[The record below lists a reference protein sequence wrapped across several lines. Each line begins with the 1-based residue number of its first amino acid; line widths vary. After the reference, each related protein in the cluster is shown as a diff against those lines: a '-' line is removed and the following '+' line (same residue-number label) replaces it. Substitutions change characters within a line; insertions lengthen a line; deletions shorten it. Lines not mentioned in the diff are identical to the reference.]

1 MGLVVNADLD
11 LQSPAAV
18 TGEFALAQ
26 AVIDGGGST
35 ITPGVKGDIGPFPF
49 DCEIVEAT
57 VLLDQSGSIVID
69 VWKDTYA
76 NYPPI
81 DGDSI
86 TASAPLTVTT
96 AVKSQ
101 DATLTGW
108 TKAISAGQTLR
119 LNVDSVT
126 AAQRA
131 TVSLKLKKT

>member
-11 LQSPAAV
+11 MQAPAAV

-26 AVIDGGGST
+26 AVIDGGGSA
-35 ITPGVKGDIGPFPF
+35 ITTGVKGDIGPFPF
-49 DCEIVEAT
+49 DCEIAEVT
-57 VLLDQSGSIVID
+57 CLLDQSGSIVID

-76 NYPPI
+76 NYPPV

-86 TASAPLTVTT
+86 TASAPITVTT

-119 LNVDSVT
+119 LNVDSIT

-131 TVSLKLKKT
+131 TVTFKLRKT